1 MTCSSLGGVEPFIP
15 ASESWN
21 GQCLDSQR
29 NEFWLAGMDLDL
41 RFALGLLSGIFSPFL
56 LVPPSCVSTLGNTSK
71 CYPHSSAADCQA

>member
-1 MTCSSLGGVEPFIP
+1 MTYSSLEGVEPFIP

-56 LVPPSCVSTLGNTSK
+56 LVLPPVFLR
-71 CYPHSSAADCQA
+71 